1 MRVAIVHH
9 SLNSCGGGER
19 LCLNVM
25 EALRGEGHEIVLA
38 TTERTDW
45 SRVERAFGRR
55 FEPDEEVCLLP
66 VKLRA
71 FGIYQ
76 RMATSLLA
84 GRLLREAD
92 MVINTHG
99 DMVAAPC
106 HITYVHY
113 PTFALLE
120 QARDVRV
127 KYRKN
132 LFWRFYF
139 APYQIAQ
146 VRLWRFYMD
155 RTVILTNSR
164 FSKEVIKER
173 IGRDAVVIYPPVDLK
188 AFRPGRKE
196 PLVLTVGRFT
206 WEKRLDL
213 VPRIAELVPEAR
225 FVVAGSTAIGS
236 GDIIRRIKRYGAENV
251 EVRTDISFDELRE
264 LYARAKIYLHLMA
277 AEHFGISVVEG
288 MASGCVPVVHKSG
301 GPWLDITE
309 RGRYG
314 FGFGSL
320 GEAASLIRR
329 LLADEELWTEYSGRA
344 IRRAQLFSEEA
355 FKKRFKAVFN
365 AIAGP
370 ASSTPN
376 DYASPEVRP

>member
-1 MRVAIVHH
+1 MRIAVVHH

-25 EALRGEGHEIVLA
+25 EALRDRGHEVLLA
-38 TTERTDW
+38 TTELTDW
-45 SRVERAFGRR
+45 DRVERAFGRR
-55 FEPDEEVCLLP
+55 FKPDGEICLLP

-92 MVINTHG
+92 LVINTHG

-106 HITYVHY
+106 HVTYVHY
-113 PTFALLE
+113 PVFALLE
-120 QARDVRV
+120 QTRDVRV

-146 VRLWRFYMD
+146 TRLWRFYVG
-155 RTVILTNSR
+155 RTLILTNSR
-164 FSKEVIKER
+164 FSRSVIRSR
-173 IGRDAVVIYPPVDLK
+173 IGKDAVVIYPPVDTRS
-188 AFRPGRKE
+188 FRPGPKE
-196 PLVLTVGRFT
+196 DIVLTVGRFT

-213 VPRIAELVPEAR
+213 VPRIARRVPEAR
-225 FVVAGSTAIGS
+225 FVIAGSTAIGS
-236 GDIIRRIKRYGAENV
+236 GEIIREIKRHKLPNV
-251 EVRTDISFDELRE
+251 ELRPDIPFEELRE
-264 LYARAKIYLHLMA
+264 LYARARIYLHVMA

-301 GPWLDITE
+301 GPWLDIVE
-309 RGRYG
+309 EGRYG
-314 FGFGSL
+314 FGFSGL
-320 GEAASLIRR
+320 EEAANIIRR
-329 LLADEELWTEYSGRA
+329 LLEDEDLWADYSSRA
-344 IRRAQLFSEEA
+344 MDRASLFGEDA
-355 FKKRFKAVFN
+355 FKKKLIEVLSPRF
-365 AIAGP
+365 GL
-370 ASSTPN
+370 
-376 DYASPEVRP
+376 

>member
-1 MRVAIVHH
+1 MRIAVVHH

-25 EALRGEGHEIVLA
+25 EALRGEGHEILLA

-45 SRVERAFGRR
+45 SRVKRAFGRR

-76 RMATSLLA
+76 RMATGFLVH
-84 GRLLREAD
+84 RLHEKAD
-92 MVINTHG
+92 LVINTHG

-132 LFWRFYF
+132 FFWRFYF
-139 APYQIAQ
+139 APYQMAQ
-146 VRLWRFYMD
+146 VRLWRFYME
-155 RTVILTNSR
+155 RTLILTNSR
-164 FSKEVIKER
+164 FSKDVIKEKV
-173 IGRDAVVIYPPVDLK
+173 GRDAIVIYPPVDIR
-188 AFRPGRKE
+188 AFRPGEKE

-225 FVVAGSTAIGS
+225 FVIAGSTAIGS
-236 GDIIRRIKRYGAENV
+236 GDIIRRIERYGAENV

-264 LYARAKIYLHLMA
+264 LYARAKIYLHVMA

-301 GPWLDITE
+301 GPWLDIIE

-314 FGFGSL
+314 FGFRGL
-320 GEAASLIRR
+320 KEAASIIRK
-329 LLADEELWTEYSGRA
+329 LLSDEELWASYSKKA
-344 IRRAQLFSEEA
+344 VRRAQLFGEEA
-355 FKKRFKAVFN
+355 FKSKFVAVLN
-365 AIAGP
+365 AVLNSGVLNA
-370 ASSTPN
+370 
-376 DYASPEVRP
+376 

>member
-1 MRVAIVHH
+1 MRIAVVHH

-25 EALRGEGHEIVLA
+25 EALRGEGHEILLA

-55 FEPDEEVCLLP
+55 FKPDEEVCLLP

-76 RMATSLLA
+76 RMATGFLVH
-84 GRLLREAD
+84 RLHEKAD
-92 MVINTHG
+92 LVINTHG

-132 LFWRFYF
+132 FFWRFYF
-139 APYQIAQ
+139 APYQMAQ
-146 VRLWRFYMD
+146 VRLWRFYME
-155 RTVILTNSR
+155 RTLILTNSR
-164 FSKEVIKER
+164 FSKDVIKEKV
-173 IGRDAVVIYPPVDLK
+173 GRDAIVIYPPVDIR
-188 AFRPGRKE
+188 AFRPGEKE

-225 FVVAGSTAIGS
+225 FVIAGSTAIGS
-236 GDIIRRIKRYGAENV
+236 GDIIRRIERYGAENV

-264 LYARAKIYLHLMA
+264 LYARAKIYLHVMA

-301 GPWLDITE
+301 GPWLDIIE

-314 FGFGSL
+314 FGFRGL
-320 GEAASLIRR
+320 KEAASIIRK
-329 LLADEELWTEYSGRA
+329 LLSDEELWASYSKKA
-344 IRRAQLFSEEA
+344 VRRAQLFGEEA
-355 FKKRFKAVFN
+355 FKSKFVAVLN
-365 AIAGP
+365 AVLNSGVLNA
-370 ASSTPN
+370 
-376 DYASPEVRP
+376 